1 MKCPKCHSSLR
12 TSDLGE
18 YGFIVLDVCPRC
30 EGSWFDKGELDRL
43 DESLWTNAE
52 ELEFLRM
59 GGDRECLAC
68 PKCRVGMVP
77 LSPIDARNVIVER
90 CPLCEGFWLNA
101 GDLEEIQDLAAR
113 MDSGK
118 LGHLTHYRRPP
129 DWSHLRWL
137 IYCFNEFR

>member
-43 DESLWTNAE
+43 DKSLWTNAE

-68 PKCRVGMVP
+68 PKCRVGMVS
-77 LSPIDARNVIVER
+77 LSPIDARNVVVER

-101 GDLEEIQDLAAR
+101 GDLGEIQDLAAR

-118 LGHLTHYRRPP
+118 LSHLTHYRRPP
-129 DWSHLRWL
+129 DWSHLRWVV
-137 IYCFNEFR
+137 YCFNEFR